1 MNKEIQGFC
10 HDYTHDGQGIVRY
23 EGKPIFV
30 DGLFLNEEA
39 IVEITYVRPDYSYGK
54 IKKLIKL
61 SPDRITPRCPVAT
74 ACGGC
79 QFQALAYPAQLQFK
93 KRKVEEAL
101 RKIGGLS
108 VKVDEVVGMDNPY
121 FYRNK
126 TQMPIGLDNKKRII
140 SGFYRK
146 NTHAIV
152 PIDTCY
158 IEDERA
164 NGIIKKIKLLMKE
177 HKIEPYQEDERFGVI
192 RHVLIKTSKAYDE
205 IMLVLVTNADSFPG
219 RGNLVNGIKK
229 ECPEITT
236 IVQNINTRSTNV
248 ILGEKENI
256 LFGKGFI
263 KDKLGDFVFNISSKS
278 FYQVNPVQTEKMY
291 NIAIE
296 KAGFKGTETIIDAYC
311 GVGTIGLFAS
321 RHVKEVY
328 AVDIVKE
335 AIDDA
340 KRNARNNNVNN
351 IKFYA
356 QDAVPFIKDVISE
369 KLPVDAVIVD
379 PPRKGLEE
387 EFVKS
392 LLDLKPNKIIYIS
405 CEPATLARDLK
416 MLSTKYDVK
425 SVTPVDMFPQ
435 TFHVE
440 TIVLLFLK

>member
-1 MNKEIQGFC
+1 MNKEIQGVC
-10 HDYTHDGQGIVRY
+10 HDYTHDGQGIVRH

-30 DGLFLNEEA
+30 EGLFLNEEA
-39 IVEITYVRPDYSYGK
+39 IVEITYERQDYSYGK

-79 QFQALAYPAQLQFK
+79 QFQALAYPAQLKFK

-108 VKVDEVVGMDNPY
+108 VTVDEVVGMDCPY

-126 TQMPIGLDNKKRII
+126 TQMPIGLDRQKRII
-140 SGFYRK
+140 SGFYRR
-146 NTHAIV
+146 NSHDIV

-164 NGIIKKIKLLMKE
+164 NGIIKKIKLMMKE
-177 HKIEPYQEDERFGVI
+177 HKIEPYQEDTRQGVI
-192 RHVLIKTSKAYDE
+192 RHILIKISHAYDE
-205 IMLVLVTNADSFPG
+205 VMLVLVTNADSFPG
-219 RGNLVNGIKK
+219 RGNLVTGIKK

-248 ILGEKENI
+248 ILGDKENV

-263 KDKLGDFVFNISSKS
+263 KDKLGDFIFNISSKS

-291 NIAIE
+291 SIAIE
-296 KAGFKGTETIIDAYC
+296 KAGFKGNETILDAYC

-321 RHVKEVY
+321 RHVKKVY

-340 KRNARNNNVNN
+340 KRNARNNNVTN
-351 IKFYA
+351 IRFFA
-356 QDAVPFIKDVISE
+356 EDAVTFIKGVIDE
-369 KLPVDAVIVD
+369 KITMDAVIVD

-387 EFVKS
+387 EFTKA
-392 LLDLKPNKIIYIS
+392 LLSLKPNKIIYIS

-416 MLSTKYDVK
+416 LLSLKYDVK
-425 SVTPVDMFPQ
+425 SAIPVDMFPQ